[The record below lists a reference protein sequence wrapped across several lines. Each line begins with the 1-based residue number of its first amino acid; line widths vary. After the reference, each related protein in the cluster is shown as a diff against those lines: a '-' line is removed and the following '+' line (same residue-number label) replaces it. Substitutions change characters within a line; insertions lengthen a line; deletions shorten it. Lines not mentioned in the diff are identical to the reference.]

1 MGSSTVAR
9 YATANYLRLGV
20 TAASQA
26 LLIPAVIRHLGA
38 EAYGLYALV
47 LSALGLCALLEFGA
61 GVGALRAVAK
71 AGGAGDADPHGARN
85 ATLSTLL
92 VVTGL
97 IGLAVLLALVVLLPS
112 APALLRVPAARQ
124 DEARALLLLLGLRAA
139 VLPWPLGVFRG
150 ALVGRGDVALA
161 NGVQAAAAALHAI
174 AGLALLPRGLGL
186 VGFGALSLAGFL
198 VEHAAYVVLC
208 WRRIPSLRLSP
219 RLFERARLRDAVAL
233 GGAQT
238 LVSLSGILL
247 LRTDPLIVGWRLS
260 LEAVAVYAVA
270 LKVAEQGLM
279 VVKQFAN
286 ALPPVVASL
295 DRQGD
300 RKGLARLLVDG
311 SRLSLLPAGLVGLPL
326 LCFGSELLGL
336 WVGPAFTAAAPAL
349 AVLALAMVLTA
360 PQMVFSTLFTYTGRY
375 SWTGRIAAL
384 AAVVNLAASLALVGP
399 LGLVGVSLGS
409 LVAVVLVDLA
419 YAGRLAARAHD
430 VPLARLFVQGLG
442 RPALAGLLA
451 ALAAPG
457 LGALLPAAGWLG
469 LVLKSALLDVFF
481 LLAFALVAVRS
492 EERSRALARAVRL
505 WPGRARLA
513 RGAVA

>member
-9 YATANYLRLGV
+9 YAVANYLRLGV
-20 TAASQA
+20 TAASQL
-26 LLIPAVIRHLGA
+26 LLIPAVIRHLGS

-47 LSALGLCALLEFGA
+47 VSALGLCALLEFGA
-61 GVGALRAVAK
+61 GVGALKAVAR
-71 AGGAGDADPHGARN
+71 AGEAEDREAHGARN

-92 VVTGL
+92 VVTGG
-97 IGLAVLLALVVLLPS
+97 IGLVVLGVLLALLPS

-139 VLPWPLGVFRG
+139 VLPWPLGVFRS

-161 NGVQAAAAALHAI
+161 NGVQAAAALLYAV
-174 AGLALLPRGLGL
+174 AGLVLLPRGLGL

-198 VEHAAYVVLC
+198 AEHAAYVALC

-219 RLFERARLRDAVAL
+219 RLFERSRLRDAVAL

-270 LKVAEQGLM
+270 LKVAEQGLV

-286 ALPPVVASL
+286 ALPPVVAAL
-295 DRQGD
+295 DRRGD
-300 RKGLARLLVDG
+300 RAGLGRLLVDG

-326 LCFGSELLGL
+326 LCFGGDLLAL
-336 WVGPAFTAAAPAL
+336 WVGPSFAAAGPAL
-349 AVLALAMVLTA
+349 AVLTLAMVLTA
-360 PQMVFSTLFTYTGRY
+360 PQMVFTSLFTYTGRY
-375 SWTGRIAAL
+375 AWTGRVAAL

-409 LVAVVLVDLA
+409 LVAVVLVDLL
-419 YAGRLAARAHD
+419 YAGSLAARAHE
-430 VPLARLFVQGLG
+430 VSRTRLFVHGLG
-442 RPALAGLLA
+442 RPMLAGLVA
-451 ALAAPG
+451 AAVAPG
-457 LGALLPAAGWLG
+457 LGALLPTAGWASLIAKG
-469 LVLKSALLDVFF
+469 VLLDLAF
-481 LLAFALVAVRS
+481 LLAFALVAVRPA
-492 EERSRALARAVRL
+492 ERARALARIARA
-505 WPGRARLA
+505 WPRARVA
-513 RGAVA
+513 RAAA